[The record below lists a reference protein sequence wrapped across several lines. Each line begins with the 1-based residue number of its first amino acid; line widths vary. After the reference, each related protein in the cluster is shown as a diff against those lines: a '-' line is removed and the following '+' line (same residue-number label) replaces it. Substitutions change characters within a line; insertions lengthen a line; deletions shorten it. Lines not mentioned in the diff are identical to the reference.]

1 MGLDTFAPMLRW
13 QPEMKGNL
21 PRVVLSTTVVGGQT
35 FVPSAHRGE
44 VDDQRR
50 DACRRVTFV
59 CSRLYPVVGESVRVG
74 ADVVA
79 AEFVEVK
86 DVSGKLAV
94 ERLFHLAFSN
104 VLTVA
109 GSDDVARVNDDAHV
123 GDASS
128 PASGLDFKYLIIGC
142 HLRPPDNLRSIIG
155 PAGSVSTDI
164 IAIESKD
171 KHMPGKFAV
180 QRRFNLMR
188 LNKIPISGSNEDVRI
203 EKDSNRGGA
212 SPLALGLDFVC
223 LAIELCHFWLS
234 CLFVKMI
241 IAYNNKAVEKNRET
255 LRSGYGRGLF
265 GQGD

>member
-21 PRVVLSTTVVGGQT
+21 SRVVLSTTVVGGQT
-35 FVPSAHRGE
+35 FVPSAHRGG
-44 VDDQRR
+44 VDDQHRS
-50 DACRRVTFV
+50 ACRRGSFGHP
-59 CSRLYPVVGESVRVG
+59 CLQSIVGKP
-74 ADVVA
+74 
-79 AEFVEVK
+79 F
-86 DVSGKLAV
+86 
-94 ERLFHLAFSN
+94 
-104 VLTVA
+104 
-109 GSDDVARVNDDAHV
+109 
-123 GDASS
+123 
-128 PASGLDFKYLIIGC
+128 
-142 HLRPPDNLRSIIG
+142 
-155 PAGSVSTDI
+155 SVSTDI

-171 KHMPGKFAV
+171 KHVPGKFAV

-241 IAYNNKAVEKNRET
+241 IAYNNKAVKKNRET